1 MTTTGTDGVHPNVTF
16 VVEAHARLEEGDMAA
31 IRDMFAADITWHEF
45 GSSPLA
51 GSYVGREDV
60 MAFWKR
66 YFSAAGAGFR
76 QDILS
81 IMANDDY
88 VSSIVQLAGTKSE
101 ATLSQTAV
109 DVMRMAD
116 GKIAEFWRYYADL
129 GQANAFFAAK
139 P

>member
-16 VVEAHARLEEGDMAA
+16 VVEAHARLEEGDLAA
-31 IRDMFAADITWHEF
+31 INDMFAVDITWHEF
-45 GSSPLA
+45 GSSSLA
-51 GSYVGREDV
+51 GSYVGRENV

-66 YFSAAGAGFR
+66 YFSAAGVGFR
-76 QDILS
+76 QDIVS

-88 VSSIVQLAGTKSE
+88 VSSIVELNGIKPE
-101 ATLSQTAV
+101 ATLSQGAV
-109 DVMRMAD
+109 DVMRMVD

-129 GQANAFFAAK
+129 DQANAFFAAK

>member
-16 VVEAHARLEEGDMAA
+16 VVEAHARLKEGDMAA
-31 IRDMFAADITWHEF
+31 IHDMFAPDITWHEF

-66 YFSAAGAGFR
+66 YFTAAGAGFR
-76 QDILS
+76 QDIVS

-88 VSSIVQLAGTKSE
+88 VSSIVELAGMKSG

-109 DVMRMAD
+109 DVMRMVD

-129 GQANAFFAAK
+129 GQASAFFAAK

>member
-31 IRDMFAADITWHEF
+31 IHDMFAADITWHEF

-88 VSSIVQLAGTKSE
+88 VSSIVELAGMKPG

-129 GQANAFFAAK
+129 DQANAFFAAK

>member
-31 IRDMFAADITWHEF
+31 IRDMFAANITWHEF

-66 YFSAAGAGFR
+66 YFSAAGAGLR
-76 QDILS
+76 QDIVS

-88 VSSIVQLAGTKSE
+88 VSSIVQLAGMKPG

-129 GQANAFFAAK
+129 GQAEAFFAAE

>member
-1 MTTTGTDGVHPNVTF
+1 MATTGTDGVHPNVTF
-16 VVEAHARLEEGDMAA
+16 VVEAHARLEEGDLAA
-31 IRDMFAADITWHEF
+31 INDMFAVDITWHEF

-51 GSYVGREDV
+51 GSYVGRENV

-66 YFSAAGAGFR
+66 YFTAAGVGFR

-81 IMANDDY
+81 IMANDNY
-88 VSSIVQLAGTKSE
+88 VSSIVELNGIKPE
-101 ATLSQTAV
+101 ATLSQSAV
-109 DVMRMAD
+109 DVMRMVD

-129 GQANAFFAAK
+129 DQANTFFAAK

>member
-1 MTTTGTDGVHPNVTF
+1 
-16 VVEAHARLEEGDMAA
+16 MAA
-31 IRDMFAADITWHEF
+31 INDMFAADITWHEF

-66 YFSAAGAGFR
+66 YFTAAAPGFK
-76 QDILS
+76 QDIVS

-88 VSSIVQLAGTKSE
+88 VSTIVELSGMKPE
-101 ATLSQTAV
+101 AALTQSAV
-109 DVMRMAD
+109 DVMRMAG

>member
-1 MTTTGTDGVHPNVTF
+1 MTTGTDGVHPNVTL
-16 VVEAHARLEEGDMAA
+16 VVEAHARLEEGDLAA
-31 IRDMFAADITWHEF
+31 INDMFAVDITWHEF

-51 GSYVGREDV
+51 GSYVGRENV

-66 YFSAAGAGFR
+66 YFTAAGVGFR

-88 VSSIVQLAGTKSE
+88 VSSIVELNGIKPE
-101 ATLSQTAV
+101 ATLSQGAV
-109 DVMRMAD
+109 DVMRIVD

-129 GQANAFFAAK
+129 DQANAFFAAK